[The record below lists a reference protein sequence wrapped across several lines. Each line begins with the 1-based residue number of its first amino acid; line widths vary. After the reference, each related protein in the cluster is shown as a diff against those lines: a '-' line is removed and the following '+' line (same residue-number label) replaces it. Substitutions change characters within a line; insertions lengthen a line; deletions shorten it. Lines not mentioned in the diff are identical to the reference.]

1 MRADR
6 VIFFGTPAV
15 AVPSLVGLS
24 EAGIAVDLVVT
35 GEDKRRARGNAL
47 SPSPVKVAALERG
60 IEVAHDLESAIA
72 HAQASSESVLGVVV
86 AYGRILPQSLLAVM
100 PLVNLHFSLLPRW
113 RGAAPVERALLAGD
127 VETGVCLM
135 RVRAELDA
143 GEVFDCRRLV
153 IADDDT
159 ADSLRASLNRVGVP
173 MLVGAIR
180 GGFSVPVPQRGEPTY
195 ARKIT
200 PEDLRLR
207 WDSPQTVS
215 RQVRVGGA
223 WAVVAGKRIKIHE
236 CRIASDVL
244 MPHGS
249 QPGDAFAGQGN
260 VCVVTA
266 GGVIELVTV
275 QPEGRARMTATSWW
289 NGIRP
294 GETVRFEP

>member
-180 GGFSVPVPQRGEPTY
+180 GGH
-195 ARKIT
+195 
-200 PEDLRLR
+200 D
-207 WDSPQTVS
+207 
-215 RQVRVGGA
+215 
-223 WAVVAGKRIKIHE
+223 
-236 CRIASDVL
+236 
-244 MPHGS
+244 
-249 QPGDAFAGQGN
+249 
-260 VCVVTA
+260 
-266 GGVIELVTV
+266 
-275 QPEGRARMTATSWW
+275 
-289 NGIRP
+289 
-294 GETVRFEP
+294 